1 MLKRC
6 LPACVAAVVLLCVP
20 AAPVAEASDEPQTD
34 TPTTQVSERG
44 VDVSVKTPATQTRN
58 PQYQTEDAWDAGR
71 DHTLKRATSS
81 RPAVPE
87 YDDGQNRIPA
97 SFSRVFAP
105 ECWDAGREVDDCL
118 PGERA
123 DEAVEAAPPTRDQ
136 VESVVRTLVARLRLP
151 DSVPT
156 FGPDPSVNEWN
167 MAVVG
172 HPLWLWVDTPD
183 RMATSVSGYGITI
196 RMDAKRSGLTFAMGD
211 GSAVRCTTMTPY
223 TESVEAGAPSPTCGY
238 TYSKASLPKGSY
250 TVTATAHWVID
261 WSAIGY
267 TGTIPMNI
275 ADSRELPV
283 GELQAVVVRDR

>member
-1 MLKRC
+1 M
-6 LPACVAAVVLLCVP
+6 
-20 AAPVAEASDEPQTD
+20 
-34 TPTTQVSERG
+34 
-44 VDVSVKTPATQTRN
+44 
-58 PQYQTEDAWDAGR
+58 
-71 DHTLKRATSS
+71 
-81 RPAVPE
+81 
-87 YDDGQNRIPA
+87 PA

-123 DEAVEAAPPTRDQ
+123 DEVVEAAPPTRDQ

-183 RMATSVSGYGITI
+183 RMVTSVSGCGITI
-196 RMDAKRSGLTFAMGD
+196 RMDAKRSGVTFAMGD

-250 TVTATAHWVID
+250 TVTATAHWVIA

-275 ADSRELPV
+275 ADSRELPL

>member
-1 MLKRC
+1 MLRATIT
-6 LPACVAAVVLLCVP
+6 LLLLMAVSFGLAEPARAETAVRELTSHREAQLIADLSQRHQMNQNAAN
-20 AAPVAEASDEPQTD
+20 EQ
-34 TPTTQVSERG
+34 
-44 VDVSVKTPATQTRN
+44 KF
-58 PQYQTEDAWDAGR
+58 DAGR
-71 DHTLKRATSS
+71 DHALKRVTSS
-81 RPAVPE
+81 RPTVPE
-87 YDDGQNRIPA
+87 YDYGKNKMPA

-123 DEAVEAAPPTRDQ
+123 DEVVEAAPPTRDQ

-183 RMATSVSGYGITI
+183 RMVTSVSGYGITI
-196 RMDAKRSGLTFAMGD
+196 RMDAKRSGVTFAMGD

-223 TESVEAGAPSPTCGY
+223 SESVEAGAPSPTCGY

-250 TVTATAHWVID
+250 TVTATAHWAID

>member
-1 MLKRC
+1 MLRATIT
-6 LPACVAAVVLLCVP
+6 LLLLMAVSLGLAEPARAETAVRELTSHREAQLIADLSQRHQMNQNAAN
-20 AAPVAEASDEPQTD
+20 EQ
-34 TPTTQVSERG
+34 
-44 VDVSVKTPATQTRN
+44 KF
-58 PQYQTEDAWDAGR
+58 DAGR
-71 DHTLKRATSS
+71 DHALKKVTSS
-81 RPAVPE
+81 RPTVPE
-87 YDDGQNRIPA
+87 YDYGKNRMPA

-196 RMDAKRSGLTFAMGD
+196 RMDAKRSGVTFAMGD